1 LGGALILG
9 SAQIEPEKLHSF
21 SAALLQA
28 YRAQQA
34 SSVRIPYLGIAV
46 ALLTLA
52 LALALIK
59 LPPLISS
66 HITSDF
72 RPGQFRPG
80 QYNDASSGR
89 DSIWHHQWLL
99 MSALGIFLYVG
110 AEPSAAS

>member
-1 LGGALILG
+1 LAPILGGALILG

-28 YRAQQA
+28 YRAQQT

-72 RPGQFRPG
+72 RPGQ
-80 QYNDASSGR
+80 YNDASSGR